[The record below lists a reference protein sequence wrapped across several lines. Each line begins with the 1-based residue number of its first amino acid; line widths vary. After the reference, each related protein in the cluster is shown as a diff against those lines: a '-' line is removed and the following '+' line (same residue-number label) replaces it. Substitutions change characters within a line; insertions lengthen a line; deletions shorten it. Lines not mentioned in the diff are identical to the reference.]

1 MKDIDKDIDIEA
13 RKLVLNLD
21 HLMAQ
26 VDYKYNRHQPCL
38 VCNEKYIHHE
48 DGLPCIS
55 DDKKKSIVK
64 FNYGRRDGTS

>member
-1 MKDIDKDIDIEA
+1 MKDIDTEA

-26 VDYKYNRHQPCL
+26 VDYKYNRHQSCL
-38 VCNEKYIHHE
+38 VCKQKYKHHE

-55 DDKKKSIVK
+55 DDKKKRIVK